1 MKGVDIMK
9 ITFEISIEELEKL
22 FGEVEEETEEK
33 PKSGKFKWEP
43 TEFMAWYNE
52 ECTAWSKDP
61 QYNKMYLVYQ
71 QNYFNDVLR
80 TRGHLYLNEVYDALG
95 IPRTKAGQMIGWFFE
110 DKNSYVDFGL
120 NDPRNAEFING
131 KTTNALLVFN
141 VDGVIIDKI

>member
-1 MKGVDIMK
+1 MK
-9 ITFEISIEELEKL
+9 ITFEISVEELEKL
-22 FGEVEEETEEK
+22 FGSVEETEEK
-33 PKSGKFKWEP
+33 RKSGKYEWKP
-43 TEFMAWYNE
+43 TEFTAWYNE
-52 ECTAWSKDP
+52 ECIVWSKDP
-61 QYNKMYLVYQ
+61 QYNKIFLVDQ

-95 IPRTKAGQMIGWFFE
+95 IPRTKAGQIVGWVFE
-110 DKNSYVDFGL
+110 DENSYVDLGL

>member
-1 MKGVDIMK
+1 MK
-9 ITFEISIEELEKL
+9 ITFEVSIEELEKL
-22 FGEVEEETEEK
+22 FGEVDEKTEDK
-33 PKSGKFKWEP
+33 PKSGKFIWEAIEL
-43 TEFMAWYNE
+43 TAWYNE

-61 QYNKMYLVYQ
+61 QCNKMYLLYQ

-95 IPRTKAGQMIGWFFE
+95 IPRTKAGQMIGWVFE

-120 NDPRNAEFING
+120 NDPRNTEFING

-141 VDGVIIDKI
+141 VDGFIIDKI